1 MSLQTGLQNYR
12 YSGPVSGA
20 AINHN
25 GRVLDVRL
33 HPNKTVQ
40 LPAEHEYTQTLVGLR
55 YLTQVETPAS
65 PPPPAP
71 DAETKGT
78 SADTPKKPQGKKAAQ
93 S

>member
-1 MSLQTGLQNYR
+1 MTLQTYR

-20 AINHN
+20 AINHA

-40 LPAEHEYTQTLVGLR
+40 LPVGHEYTETLLGLG
-55 YLTQVETPAS
+55 YLTPVQAPE
-65 PPPPAP
+65 PP
-71 DAETKGT
+71 E
-78 SADTPKKPQGKKAAQ
+78 SEKPRGKKGAQ

>member
-1 MSLQTGLQNYR
+1 MSLQTGLQNYG

-40 LPAEHEYTQTLVGLR
+40 LPAEHEYTQTLLGLG
-55 YLTQVETPAS
+55 YLTPVAAS
-65 PPPPAP
+65 EPPAP
-71 DAETKGT
+71 PE
-78 SADTPKKPQGKKAAQ
+78 PEKPRGKKGASQ
-93 S
+93 

>member
-1 MSLQTGLQNYR
+1 MSLQTYR

-40 LPAEHEYTQTLVGLR
+40 LPAEHEYTQTLVGLG
-55 YLTQVETPAS
+55 YLVQIDAPE
-65 PPPPAP
+65 PAP
-71 DAETKGT
+71 LPSTANGT
-78 SADTPKKPQGKKAAQ
+78 EKPRRNKKEE

>member
-1 MSLQTGLQNYR
+1 MSLQTYR

-40 LPAEHEYTQTLVGLR
+40 LPAEHEYTQTLLGLK
-55 YLTQVETPAS
+55 YLTPVAAAEPPPP
-65 PPPPAP
+65 PPPPA
-71 DAETKGT
+71 ETKDT
-78 SADTPKKPQGKKAAQ
+78 SADAPRKPQSKKAAQ

>member
-1 MSLQTGLQNYR
+1 MRTNHDR

-25 GRVLDVRL
+25 GKVLDVRL

-40 LPAEHEYTQTLVGLR
+40 LPAEHEYTQTLVGLK
-55 YLTQVETPAS
+55 YLTLVAAS
-65 PPPPAP
+65 EPPPTAANESPT
-71 DAETKGT
+71 DA
-78 SADTPKKPQGKKAAQ
+78 PKKPQGKKAAQ